1 MGVEPNWKGK
11 YPCPQCCAPTYI
23 HTQKSFQKVYQAKD
37 SVKGVLLFIG
47 TVQQCRC
54 SLNEFPTQSVS
65 VKQLCRLHQKNR
77 KGAPG
82 FDLEQQPWQKHR
94 ERWLYFLKGV
104 SLGDIAYWQLHRTM
118 YSDAMQKCA
127 NILCTTQPLWRSEML
142 LPEIV
147 ITGKYAV
154 TRWSIL
160 IVPLQ
165 RTRTG
170 N

>member
-1 MGVEPNWKGK
+1 MGVERNWKGK
-11 YPCPQCCAPTYI
+11 YPCPQCCAPTFI

-37 SVKGVLLFIG
+37 SVKGVRLFIG
-47 TVQQCRC
+47 TVKQCRC

-104 SLGDIAYWQLHRTM
+104 SLGDIAYWQLHRCTSIPM
-118 YSDAMQKCA
+118 RCKSVQIFYAQHS
-127 NILCTTQPLWRSEML
+127 LCVGVRCCSPNLW
-142 LPEIV
+142 
-147 ITGKYAV
+147 
-154 TRWSIL
+154 
-160 IVPLQ
+160 
-165 RTRTG
+165 
-170 N
+170 